1 MSFMDIL
8 EDKEEEF
15 DRIKRRCLNELNEE
29 TTLLEKLSYNYIL
42 SMIYKKEKNKKKY
55 NECIEFIKDNCK
67 KYEEK
72 NDKIK
77 KAKKKE
83 KDKDKDKDKDK

>member
-15 DRIKRRCLNELNEE
+15 DRIKRRCLTELNEE

-42 SMIYKKEKNKKKY
+42 SMIYKKEKKLFYISKITFSKLHF
-55 NECIEFIKDNCK
+55 CINNC
-67 KYEEK
+67 E
-72 NDKIK
+72 I
-77 KAKKKE
+77 
-83 KDKDKDKDKDK
+83 

>member
-55 NECIEFIKDNCK
+55 KECIDFIKENCK
-67 KYEEK
+67 RYEKKDKKVKK
-72 NDKIK
+72 N
-77 KAKKKE
+77 KKKTTTKKE
-83 KDKDKDKDKDK
+83 D

>member
-1 MSFMDIL
+1 MDIL

-15 DRIKRRCLNELNEE
+15 DRIKRRCLTELNEE

-55 NECIEFIKDNCK
+55 NECIDFIKDNCK
-67 KYEEK
+67 RYEEDHDKVKKTKKK
-72 NDKIK
+72 NKET
-77 KAKKKE
+77 KKE
-83 KDKDKDKDKDK
+83 K